1 MMIEYKEDI
10 LALQKPWPRSK
21 DIIFGKV

>member
-1 MMIEYKEDI
+1 MIEYKEDI